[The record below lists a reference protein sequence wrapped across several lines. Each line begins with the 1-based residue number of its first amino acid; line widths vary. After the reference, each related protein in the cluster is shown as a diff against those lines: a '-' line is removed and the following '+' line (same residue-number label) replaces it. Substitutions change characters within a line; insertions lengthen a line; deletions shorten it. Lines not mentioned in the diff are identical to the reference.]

1 MASSSREEISK
12 KKSLPTELSSLA
24 TEMGLLVLISID
36 GIMEAIEGAHSAW
49 MMQERPINYSV
60 RWGLH
65 CGRLV
70 LRKTIWTN
78 IRR

>member
-36 GIMEAIEGAHSAW
+36 GIMEAIEGAS
-49 MMQERPINYSV
+49 
-60 RWGLH
+60 
-65 CGRLV
+65 
-70 LRKTIWTN
+70 
-78 IRR
+78 